1 MTRSDMP
8 AAAPSTGPV
17 DASTVLQVRKAIY
30 GHDRLTPADME
41 LVLEVARRPGSDSC
55 QEWTYLFSEALTD
68 YLVHQNVPQ
77 DYIPQDKADW
87 LIATL
92 SKRGVASTAEFAMLI
107 DVMTHALGVP
117 PVLSSFALRE
127 IKNAI
132 ANGRRTFIGDED
144 NRPGVVTK
152 ADTEALR
159 AVLYAATTGTVS
171 HVSREEAEVLFDI
184 ADAASQTNPAFDD
197 LFARAVGNHLMATSM
212 RAPGAAEALRFEKW
226 LDEEETL
233 PGFLSRMLKR
243 DSIDAD
249 AAAREAV
256 DRALRDDSEA
266 ITDSEAAWVI
276 ARLNRDG
283 ELSSA
288 EQRLLQFL
296 GAEAPSVAPALQP
309 LIAKANTTAAFGR
322 RR

>member
-17 DASTVLQVRKAIY
+17 DAATVLQVRKAIY
-30 GHDRLTPADME
+30 GHDRLTPADMD

-55 QEWTYLFSEALTD
+55 REWTDLFSEALTD

-77 DYIPQDKADW
+77 GYIPQDKADW
-87 LIATL
+87 LIGTL
-92 SKRGVASTAEFAMLI
+92 TKRGVASTEEFAMLI

-117 PVLSSFALRE
+117 PALSSFALRE
-127 IKNAI
+127 IQNAI
-132 ANGRRTFIGDED
+132 ASGRRTFIGDED

-152 ADTEALR
+152 ADAEALR
-159 AVLYAATTGTVS
+159 AVLYAATTGTVA
-171 HVSREEAEVLFDI
+171 HVSKEEAEVLFDI
-184 ADAASQTNPAFDD
+184 ADAASQTDPAFDD

-212 RAPGAAEALRFEKW
+212 RAPGAAEALRFETW
-226 LDEEETL
+226 LDEQETL
-233 PGFLSRMLKR
+233 PGFLSRMLQR
-243 DSIDAD
+243 RPGEAEIV
-249 AAAREAV
+249 AREAADQV
-256 DRALRDDSEA
+256 RREDSER
-266 ITDSEAAWVI
+266 ITKSEADWVI

-296 GAEAPSVAPALQP
+296 GAEAPSVAPALEP
-309 LIAKANTTAAFGR
+309 LIAKATVAATFGR